1 MKLLRLYPDN
11 LDATTDYNLTTNPNC
26 KKMRD
31 AVGQTLTVKA
41 LALLEDVSVTA
52 GEVVTFA
59 RGEVVTFARVM
70 TDDGDC
76 YGTRSA
82 SFLKA
87 LTGAWDFADRRECP
101 IMALKVMTGHSK
113 NGRDYLTCDPVYSAE

>member
-41 LALLEDVSVTA
+41 LALLEDVSVTD
-52 GEVVTFA
+52 
-59 RGEVVTFARVM
+59 GEVVTFARVM

-76 YGTRSA
+76 YGTSSA